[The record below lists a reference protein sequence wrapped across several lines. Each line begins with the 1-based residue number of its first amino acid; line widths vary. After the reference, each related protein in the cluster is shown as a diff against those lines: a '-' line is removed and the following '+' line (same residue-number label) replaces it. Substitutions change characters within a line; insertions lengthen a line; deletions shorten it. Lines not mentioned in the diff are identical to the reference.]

1 MLLQYGVSVNWN
13 SAKYTDMK
21 IFMHIICF
29 TGTVIIIQ
37 QLERFVYLKLVVISS
52 VLVVITS
59 GVFEEE
65 QRVNLDFQSSIA
77 LLKYFQIQKQ
87 QSI

>member
-29 TGTVIIIQ
+29 TVTVIIIQ
-37 QLERFVYLKLVVISS
+37 QLESFISLK
-52 VLVVITS
+52 LVVITS

-65 QRVNLDFQSSIA
+65 QSKSRLSKFNCTP
-77 LLKYFQIQKQ
+77 
-87 QSI
+87 

>member
-37 QLERFVYLKLVVISS
+37 QLESFISLK
-52 VLVVITS
+52 LVVITS

-65 QRVNLDFQSSIA
+65 QRVNLDFQSLTA